1 MAIELKVDVRED
13 LGKGASR
20 RLRHTNMVPAI
31 IYGAEKEP
39 TNIQLPHNVV
49 AKQLENELF
58 YTQVM
63 TLKVG
68 RKSEKVVLRDI
79 QHHPLKQQVL
89 HMDFMRIDPKH
100 KMHVHIPFHYI
111 NEDTAPGVKEGGKI
125 NHIQIEM
132 EVICLPKDIPEFI
145 EIDMGALEMDQ
156 SIHLSDI
163 KLPKGVECAALSH
176 GDDVHDS
183 AVAAIHAVRG
193 QSEEVETGAPE
204 APSNEPEED
213 EAE

>member
-1 MAIELKVDVRED
+1 MAIELNVDVRED

-31 IYGAEKEP
+31 IYGAGKEP
-39 TNIQLPHNVV
+39 SNIQLPHNVV

-63 TLKVG
+63 TLTVG
-68 RKSEKVVLRDI
+68 KKKEKVVLRDI

-100 KMHVHIPFHYI
+100 AMHVHIPLHFI
-111 NEDTAPGVKEGGKI
+111 NEDTAPGVKAGGKI
-125 NHIQIEM
+125 NHVIIEM
-132 EVICLPKDIPEFI
+132 EVECLPKDIPEFI
-145 EIDMGALEMDQ
+145 EVDMGALEMDQ

-163 KLPKGVECAALSH
+163 TMPKGVICMTLKHNADNDA
-176 GDDVHDS
+176 
-183 AVAAIHAVRG
+183 AVAAIHPVRG
-193 QSEEVETGAPE
+193 ADEEVETGAPE
-204 APSNEPEED
+204 APSNEPED

>member
-1 MAIELKVDVRED
+1 MAIEMTAEVRED

-20 RLRHTNMVPAI
+20 RLRHANLVPGI
-31 IYGAEKEP
+31 IYGAAKEP
-39 TNIQLPHNVV
+39 SNITLPHNVV
-49 AKQLENELF
+49 TKQLENELF

-63 TLKVG
+63 TIKVG
-68 RKSEKVVLRDI
+68 KKSEKVIVRDI
-79 QHHPLKQQVL
+79 QHHPIKQQVL
-89 HMDFMRIDPKH
+89 HMDFLRIDPKQ
-100 KMHVHIPFHYI
+100 KMHVHIPFHFL
-111 NEDTAPGVKEGGKI
+111 NEETAPGVKEGGKV

-145 EIDMGALEMDQ
+145 EVDMGALEMGQ
-156 SIHLSDI
+156 SVHLSEI
-163 KLPKGVECAALSH
+163 PLAKGVVCAALTH
-176 GDDVHDS
+176 GEGHDS

-193 QSEEVETGAPE
+193 AEEEVETGAPV

>member
-1 MAIELKVDVRED
+1 MAIELDVEIRED

-31 IYGAEKEP
+31 IYGAEKDP
-39 TNIQLPHNVV
+39 SNIMLPHNVIT
-49 AKQLENELF
+49 KQLENELF

-68 RKSEKVVLRDI
+68 KKVEKVVLRDI

-100 KMHVHIPFHYI
+100 KMHVHIPFHFI

-125 NHIQIEM
+125 NHVQIEM
-132 EVICLPKDIPEFI
+132 EVTCLPKDIPEYI
-145 EIDMGALEMDQ
+145 EVDMGELEMDG

-163 KLPKGVECAALSH
+163 KLPKGVECTALGH
-176 GDDVHDS
+176 GDAHDS
-183 AVAAIHAVRG
+183 AIAAIHAVRG
-193 QSEEVETGAPE
+193 AEEVETGAPV

>member
-1 MAIELKVDVRED
+1 MAIELKVEVRED

-20 RLRHTNMVPAI
+20 RLRHTNQVPCI
-31 IYGAEKEP
+31 IYGADKEP
-39 TNIQLPHNVV
+39 SNIQIPHNVV
-49 AKQLENELF
+49 IKQLENELF

-100 KMHVHIPFHYI
+100 KMHVHIPLHFI
-111 NEDTAPGVKEGGKI
+111 NEETAPGVKAGGKI
-125 NHIQIEM
+125 NHVQIEM

-145 EIDMGALEMDQ
+145 EVDMGELEMDGI
-156 SIHLSDI
+156 IHLSEI
-163 KLPKGVECAALSH
+163 ALPKGVECAALSH
-176 GDDVHDS
+176 GEGHDS
-183 AVAAIHAVRG
+183 GVAAIHAVRG
-193 QSEEVETGAPE
+193 QSEEVETGAPV

-213 EAE
+213 AE

>member
-1 MAIELKVDVRED
+1 MAIELKVEVRED

-20 RLRHTNMVPAI
+20 RLRHTDMVPAI
-31 IYGAEKEP
+31 IYGAEKDA
-39 TNIQLPHNVV
+39 TNIMLPHNVV
-49 AKQLENELF
+49 TKQLENELF

-79 QHHPLKQQVL
+79 QHHPIKQQVL
-89 HMDFMRIDPKH
+89 HMDFLRIDPKN

-111 NEDTAPGVKEGGKI
+111 NEDDAPGVKEGGKI

-156 SIHLSDI
+156 SIHLSEI

-176 GDDVHDS
+176 GDDAHDS

-193 QSEEVETGAPE
+193 AEEVETGAPE